1 MYSTP
6 IPLFSG
12 VRQLRHQM
20 SSFSHP
26 NHTNFHTGSSS
37 GYYYPNSDG
46 YQTPSPYTSYTS
58 YVQPPPPQYSHVQP
72 PPQEIPYAVPVNAAP
87 MSFQDS
93 TDYSRPQTWR
103 NMPQQQ
109 DRGSNA
115 SASGQPPSSRPE
127 QPMNRAG
134 RSSSNLYHSSTYSE
148 AAMAANA
155 SVAAA
160 AVNPGESL
168 FGRKTSAN
176 PGETLFGE
184 RASVSSATS
193 SATRSSV
200 DAAVDTMWEA
210 RRAREKAEEDADQKL
225 IDAVCKASLAEYNDR
240 ERVLK
245 TYESETSQ
253 RSLQHQTSSAT
264 LLQAKSEAEQRKRAA
279 MQTVLDSKVRAKEMS
294 EKAREATALYEQKN
308 SERLAKQTELEAL
321 KLREAQEAEL
331 LVVQKRK
338 DEAMRKRTEAEQK
351 AREAREKAEAMRRQA
366 FQAASKVRANSRR
379 QIETQ
384 LSEEEAQRQRER
396 QRKLDEIEKNK
407 ELARQR
413 KEEATKKAEDARRR
427 AEELRLKAEQAR
439 AGLKSSTSTP
449 PTAFA

>member
-1 MYSTP
+1 
-6 IPLFSG
+6 
-12 VRQLRHQM
+12 M

-26 NHTNFHTGSSS
+26 NHTDFYTGSSS
-37 GYYYPNSDG
+37 SSGGGHCYPNSDG
-46 YQTPSPYTSYTS
+46 YYQPPPPYTSYAS

-72 PPQEIPYAVPVNAAP
+72 SPQEIPYAVPVNAAP
-87 MSFQDS
+87 MSSRDS
-93 TDYSRPQTWR
+93 IDYSRPQTWR

-115 SASGQPPSSRPE
+115 STASGLPPSFRSDS
-127 QPMNRAG
+127 MNRSG
-134 RSSSNLYHSSTYSE
+134 RSSSNVSATSLDSSTQPATYSE

-168 FGRKTSAN
+168 FGGKTSAN
-176 PGETLFGE
+176 PGENLFGE

-210 RRAREKAEEDADQKL
+210 RRAREKAEEEADQKL
-225 IDAVCKASLAEYNDR
+225 IDAVCKASLAEFNER
-240 ERVLK
+240 ERALK
-245 TYESETSQ
+245 MYESETSQ
-253 RSLQHQTSSAT
+253 RSLEHQASSAT
-264 LLQAKSEAEQRKRAA
+264 LHQAKTDAEQRKRAA

-308 SERLAKQTELEAL
+308 SERLAKQAELEAL
-321 KLREAQEAEL
+321 KLRDAQEAEL
-331 LVVQKRK
+331 LTVQKRK

-384 LSEEEAQRQRER
+384 LSEEEALRQRER

-413 KEEATKKAEDARRR
+413 KEEAAKKAEDARRR

-439 AGLKSSTSTP
+439 AGLNSSTSTT
-449 PTAFA
+449 PTASA